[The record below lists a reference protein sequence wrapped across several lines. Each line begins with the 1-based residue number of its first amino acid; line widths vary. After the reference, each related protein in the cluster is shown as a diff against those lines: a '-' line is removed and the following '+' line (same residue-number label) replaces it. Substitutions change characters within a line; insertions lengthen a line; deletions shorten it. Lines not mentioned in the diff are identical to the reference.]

1 MPDSAIDVVIV
12 GGGPA
17 GLATAI
23 HARHAGLEVT
33 VVDAEHPPIDAACG
47 EGLMPQG
54 CAELSA
60 LGIEPRELPG
70 RPLVGIRWLD
80 GDRVAAGR
88 FKEGPGR
95 GIRRSRLQGALAE
108 RAEALGVRLLWG
120 TRCLGLRRDGIETDR
135 GSLRAR
141 WVVGADGRRSQVRR
155 WAGFEGTPVR
165 SPRFGQRRHF
175 RIEPWSDHVEVHWGE
190 GGEAYVTPVAD
201 DVVGVAILSRDPG
214 RFEER
219 LASLPQLAE
228 RLKGRPAASRLRGAG
243 PFGERARGV
252 ARGALAL
259 VGDAATCLDPITGEG
274 ISLALGQARALV
286 NAMRAGNLRRYE
298 VAQRR
303 HDRLPRLL
311 TAAVLMLGRRP
322 RLRRRIV
329 GILAERPSLFDRLL
343 SAADGD
349 ARALPGAAAGLG
361 LRLLLHEEES

>member
-23 HARHAGLEVT
+23 HARHAGLEVA
-33 VVDAEHPPIDAACG
+33 VVEAEHPPIDVACG
-47 EGLMPQG
+47 EGLMPRG

-60 LGIEPRELPG
+60 LGLEPAQMPG
-70 RPLVGIRWLD
+70 LPLVGIRWLD

-108 RAEALGVRLLWG
+108 RAEALDARLLWG
-120 TRCLGLRRDGIETDR
+120 TRCVGLRRDGIETDR
-135 GSLRAR
+135 GPVRAR
-141 WVVGADGRRSQVRR
+141 WVVGADGRRSKVRHWGGLDR
-155 WAGFEGTPVR
+155 TPPPH
-165 SPRFGQRRHF
+165 PRFGIRRHF
-175 RIEPWSDHVEVHWGE
+175 RIEPWSDHVEVYWGE

-201 DVVGVAILSRDPG
+201 DVVGVAILSGEPG

-219 LASLPQLAE
+219 LARLPRLAE

-252 ARGALAL
+252 ARADLAL

-286 NAMRAGNLRRYE
+286 NAMRAGDLRRYAA
-298 VAQRR
+298 AQRR
-303 HDRLPRLL
+303 QERLPRLL
-311 TAAVLMLGRRP
+311 TAAVLLLGRRP
-322 RLRRRIV
+322 GLRRRIV
-329 GILAERPSLFDRLL
+329 GILAERPSLFDQLL

-361 LRLLLHEEES
+361 LRLLLHEEKP